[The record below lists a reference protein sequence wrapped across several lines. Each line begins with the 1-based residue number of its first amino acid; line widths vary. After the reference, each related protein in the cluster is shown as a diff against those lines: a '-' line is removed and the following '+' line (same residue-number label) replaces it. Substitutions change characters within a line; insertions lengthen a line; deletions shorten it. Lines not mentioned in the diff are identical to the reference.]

1 MRGRL
6 LHTINSLALSVTCG
20 EMCIRDSSSRVE
32 NCAPAREWMWVE
44 AQRPKAAEPPAL
56 FIRATRMPSITRKI
70 RMPTLLLSDNL
81 ATMPPSSLKNRVL
94 MAKMCIRD
102 SPGTGGAG

>member
-1 MRGRL
+1 M
-6 LHTINSLALSVTCG
+6 
-20 EMCIRDSSSRVE
+20 
-32 NCAPAREWMWVE
+32 E

-94 MAKMCIRD
+94 MASSRLPLAYSSAPDAMPTSREVYTSLVFSASTMAI
-102 SPGTGGAG
+102 TGGSSEKMVLYTAQV